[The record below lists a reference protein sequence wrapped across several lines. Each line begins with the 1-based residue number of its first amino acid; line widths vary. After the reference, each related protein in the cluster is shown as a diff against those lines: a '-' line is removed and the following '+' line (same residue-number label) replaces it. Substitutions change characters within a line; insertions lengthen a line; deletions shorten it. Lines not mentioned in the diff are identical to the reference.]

1 MQDVCHIG
9 MRLTNDIHGALQMES
24 HKWRM
29 TISNESAAWRNLL
42 LKFEDDLAKHFGGDG

>member
-1 MQDVCHIG
+1 
-9 MRLTNDIHGALQMES
+9 MRLTHDNDVTLQMES